1 VPVGAVVLLTTVP
14 DGAPTAEP
22 ADPGWAAAR
31 LAGTAAYERR
41 DFFALLE
48 RRDYA
53 FPSGGGGWVEATIA
67 EERRLLQG
75 VLERARV
82 LEVRAPF
89 PTDPRP
95 VAAAIARLL

>member
-1 VPVGAVVLLTTVP
+1 VLLTTIP

-22 ADPGWAAAR
+22 ADPDWAAAR
-31 LAGTAAYERR
+31 LARSAAYERR
-41 DFFALLE
+41 DFFAMLE

-53 FPSGGGGWVEATIA
+53 FALGGEWAQAAIA
-67 EERRLLQG
+67 HERRLLQG
-75 VLERARV
+75 VLGTARV

-95 VAAAIARLL
+95 VAAAIARRL